1 MEERMMSNSNPLNL
15 SRRAV
20 LIQGL
25 AAAISGVCIG
35 RWSLAAGSAGDTV
48 AIENFAASGKSTGV
62 VTLSKV
68 IKSDAEWRSQLAP
81 LAYTVTRR
89 EGTEY
94 AGTGPYTYNHADGLY
109 RCICCGTALY
119 DSKTKYD
126 SHTGWPSFWQP
137 ISTHNVFTKTDRT
150 FGDVRDAIAC
160 RLCDAHLGHVFDD
173 GPKPTGQRYCMNSVA
188 LNFVARA

>member
-1 MEERMMSNSNPLNL
+1 MPNDSILIL

-20 LIQGL
+20 LIRGL
-25 AAAISGVCIG
+25 AAVASAACVG
-35 RWSLAAGSAGDTV
+35 RWSAAAASSTDTV
-48 AIENFAASGKSTGV
+48 TIENFAASGKSAGV
-62 VTLSKV
+62 VTLAKV
-68 IKSDAEWRSQLAP
+68 IKSDAEWRSQLSP
-81 LAYTVTRR
+81 QSYQITRR

-126 SHTGWPSFWQP
+126 SGTGWPSFWQP
-137 ISTHNVFTKTDRT
+137 ISTHNVFTKTDRS

-160 RLCDAHLGHVFDD
+160 RLCDAHLGHVFPD
-173 GPKPTGQRYCMNSVA
+173 GPKPTGLRYCMNSVA

>member
-1 MEERMMSNSNPLNL
+1 MSNPSPLIL

-20 LIQGL
+20 LMQGL
-25 AAAISGVCIG
+25 AAVVSGACIG
-35 RWSLAAGSAGDTV
+35 RWSLAAAGGAADTV
-48 AIENFAASGKSTGV
+48 VIENFAASGKSTGI

-68 IKSDAEWRSQLAP
+68 VKSDAEWRSQLPP
-81 LAYTVTRR
+81 LAYQVTRR

-126 SHTGWPSFWQP
+126 SGTGWPSFWQP
-137 ISTHNVFTKTDRT
+137 ISAHNVFTKTDRS

-160 RLCDAHLGHVFDD
+160 RLCDAHLGHVFSD
-173 GPKPTGQRYCMNSVA
+173 GPKPTGLRYCMNSVA

>member
-1 MEERMMSNSNPLNL
+1 MSKSSPLFL

-25 AAAISGVCIG
+25 AAAMSGACLS
-35 RWSLAAGSAGDTV
+35 RWSLAAASDGSTV
-48 AIENFAASGKSTGV
+48 VIENFAASGKSTGI
-62 VTLSKV
+62 VTLAKV
-68 IKSDAEWRSQLAP
+68 VKSDADWRSQLPP
-81 LAYTVTRR
+81 LAYQVTRR

-94 AGTGPYTYNHADGLY
+94 AGTGPYTYNHAEGVY
-109 RCICCGTALY
+109 RCICCSTALY

-126 SHTGWPSFWQP
+126 SGTGWPSFWQP
-137 ISTHNVFTKTDRT
+137 ISAHNVFTKTDRS

-160 RLCDAHLGHVFDD
+160 RLCDAHLGHVFPD
-173 GPKPTGQRYCMNSVA
+173 GPRPTGLRYCMNSVA